1 MSLRVSV
8 VCAVSALLLA
18 RPAAAQRTGTIEVG
32 GFLRF
37 TDFDN
42 SLNISNKAG
51 FGGRLGVFVVPRMS
65 VEAEFSTTSTDSGPN
80 LDVKHKPFHLFGVY
94 NHPADAKADIVIGVG
109 YVHNKYSGG
118 GGLSSSDNGVA
129 GLVGIRYRFRDLLA
143 LRLDANEDFMPSP
156 ANKSPSASFNGNL
169 GLQLGVSVMLN
180 VMKK

>member
-8 VCAVSALLLA
+8 VCAVSALLLV

-42 SLNISNKAG
+42 SLNISNTLG
-51 FGGRLGVFVVPRMS
+51 VGGRLGVFVVPRIS
-65 VEAEFSTTSTDSGPN
+65 VEAEFSTTSTDSGPSLN
-80 LDVKHKPFHLFGVY
+80 VKHTPFHLFGVY
-94 NHPADAKADIVIGVG
+94 NHPADARADIVIGIG
-109 YVHNKYSGG
+109 YVHNKYSDGA
-118 GGLSSSDNGVA
+118 SSTDNGVA
-129 GLVGIRYRFRDLLA
+129 GLVGVRYRFRDLLA

-156 ANKSPSASFNGNL
+156 ANKNPNASFNGNL

>member
-1 MSLRVSV
+1 MSVRVSV
-8 VCAVSALLLA
+8 VCAVSALLLV

-42 SLNISNKAG
+42 SLNISNTLG
-51 FGGRLGVFVVPRMS
+51 FGGRLGVFVVPRVS

-80 LDVKHKPFHLFGVY
+80 LNVKHTPFHLFGVY
-94 NHPADAKADIVIGVG
+94 NHPADARADIVVGIG
-109 YVHNKYSGG
+109 YVHNKYSADKVR
-118 GGLSSSDNGVA
+118 STDNGVA
-129 GLVGIRYRFRDLLA
+129 GLVGVRYRFRDLLA

-156 ANKSPSASFNGNL
+156 ANKSPNASFNGNL
-169 GLQLGVSVMLN
+169 GLQLGVSVMIN

>member
-8 VCAVSALLLA
+8 VCAVSTLLLV

-42 SLNISNKAG
+42 SLNISNTLG
-51 FGGRLGVFVVPRMS
+51 VGGRLGVFLIPRVS
-65 VEAEFSTTSTDSGPN
+65 VEAEVSTTSTDSGPN
-80 LDVKHKPFHLFGVY
+80 LDVKHTPFHLFGVY
-94 NHPADAKADIVIGVG
+94 NHPADARADIVIGIG
-109 YVHNKYSGG
+109 YVHNKYSDGI
-118 GGLSSSDNGVA
+118 SSTDNGVA
-129 GLVGIRYRFRDLLA
+129 GLVGVRYRFRDLLA

-156 ANKSPSASFNGNL
+156 ANKNPNASFTGNL

>member
-8 VCAVSALLLA
+8 VCAVSALLLV

-42 SLNISNKAG
+42 SLNISNTLG
-51 FGGRLGVFVVPRMS
+51 VGGRLGVFLIPRVS

-80 LDVKHKPFHLFGVY
+80 LDVKHTPFHLFGVY
-94 NHPADAKADIVIGVG
+94 NHPADARADIVIGIG
-109 YVHNKYSGG
+109 YVHNKYSDGI
-118 GGLSSSDNGVA
+118 SSTDNGVA
-129 GLVGIRYRFRDLLA
+129 GLVGVRYRFRDLLA

-169 GLQLGVSVMLN
+169 GLQLGVSVIVNTL
-180 VMKK
+180 KK

>member
-8 VCAVSALLLA
+8 VCAVSAFLLV

-42 SLNISNKAG
+42 SLNISNTLG
-51 FGGRLGVFVVPRMS
+51 VGGRLGVFLIPRVS
-65 VEAEFSTTSTDSGPN
+65 VEAEVSTTYTDSGPN
-80 LDVKHKPFHLFGVY
+80 LDVKHTPFHLFGVY
-94 NHPADAKADIVIGVG
+94 NHPADARADIVIGIG
-109 YVHNKYSGG
+109 YVHNKYSDGI
-118 GGLSSSDNGVA
+118 SSTDNGVA
-129 GLVGIRYRFRDLLA
+129 GLVGVRYRFRDLLA